1 MPRPN
6 AAGSCRPPMTETGNT
21 MRRERHDNNTTT
33 ALLLMSMLA
42 LGACSGSSAPTPARP
57 AASTATSSEAVA
69 RVGDVSV
76 HASVVQTSTL
86 AESVAREYGITRDEH
101 RVLLLVAVRQG
112 PDAQAIALPAQVV
125 ATVTDLRGRRQDI
138 AMHELRSGDLLDY
151 VGTVE
156 IELPDTLRFDIA
168 VTRAG
173 GATSTMQLTREFH
186 PR

>member
-1 MPRPN
+1 
-6 AAGSCRPPMTETGNT
+6 
-21 MRRERHDNNTTT
+21 
-33 ALLLMSMLA
+33 MLA
-42 LGACSGSSAPTPARP
+42 LGACGGSNAPPPAAP
-57 AASTATSSEAVA
+57 AASATKHSEAVT
-69 RVGDVSV
+69 RIGDVSI

-86 AESVAREYGITRDEH
+86 AEGVARDYGITRDER

-112 PDAQAIALPAQVV
+112 PEAEAIALPAQVV

-138 AMHELRSGDLLDY
+138 AMRELRSGDLLDY

-156 IELPDTLRFDIA
+156 IDLPDTLRFDVV

-173 GATSTMQLTREFH
+173 GATSTLQFTREFH